1 MNNEILKASG
11 ESLYG
16 ENWVSP
22 LANDLNIN
30 RKTIQRYNSGE
41 MQVNQKIKKE
51 IAELLSIRERKIK
64 KIRLSI
70 DDSFAAE
77 NARQEAIKSFLSL
90 NTSKL
95 TPITKVY
102 CRLRFNNAFYK
113 ADIQLEKPEDLEG
126 WQSHQFDEKYFVR
139 DLVDI
144 RKVLSKKMED
154 VMAVHDEYLIGSY
167 SLETSMFDFNY

>member
-1 MNNEILKASG
+1 MNKEILKASG
-11 ESLYG
+11 EALYG

-41 MQVNQKIKKE
+41 IPVNPKIKAD
-51 IAELLSIRERKIK
+51 IAELLSIREHKIK
-64 KIRLSI
+64 KIRLSV
-70 DDSFAAE
+70 DGSFAAE

-95 TPITKVY
+95 APTTKVY
-102 CRLRFNNAFYK
+102 CRLKFNNAFYK
-113 ADIQLEKPEDLEG
+113 ADIQLEKPENQEG
-126 WQSHQFDEKYFVR
+126 WQSHQFDEKYFIH

-154 VMAVHDEYLIGSY
+154 GMAIFDEKLEGEY
-167 SLETSMFDFNY
+167 SLEHSMFDFNY